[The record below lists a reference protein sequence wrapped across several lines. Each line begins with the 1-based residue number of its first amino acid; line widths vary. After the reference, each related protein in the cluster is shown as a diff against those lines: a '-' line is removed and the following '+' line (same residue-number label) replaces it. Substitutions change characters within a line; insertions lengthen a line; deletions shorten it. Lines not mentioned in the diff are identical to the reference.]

1 MRRQASRLS
10 THLRASLALRL
21 MLPLLLALIP
31 LALLAR
37 HQIETNRERTVA
49 QALVAMDT
57 AASALANSER
67 MVIDDAGAIVA
78 SLSELPSVR
87 ELGTACT
94 ETLQAVT
101 DIDRRFANLGLID
114 ARGNVV
120 CSALPVPTDVTLG
133 DRTYFIDAMRY
144 NDLAWGSYQVGRITG
159 EATVNAG
166 FPIRDHRGRPVGV
179 MFGAVR
185 VGFLGE
191 QLSMVDLPADA
202 AALVVDHAGNLL
214 VDTARP
220 ARVGDPAYRLS
231 LSYLMTEPQRA
242 LRGLFDGE
250 VLTSVR
256 ELTGGLVVVVLP
268 RASVVAPAERE
279 ARTVLIVG
287 VLVAAA
293 GAAGA
298 LLLTWFGVARPI
310 SRVRT
315 VVRDVAGGDLTRRL
329 APRSSAGTLNGLAWD
344 IDEMTGALAS
354 TEAQLRRFA
363 FEDQLTGLPNRQAL
377 LQRIRWWPSGAL
389 VYLRLDSIADVA
401 SMLGFE
407 AADEV
412 ILSVGQRL
420 KALAEEEDLVGR
432 VADGSFALFFPSAA
446 SAPEALDRMSRVLGV
461 LEPGLTIGDAD
472 IEVVAHAGAALC
484 PDDSADPETLLRL
497 AELAARGA
505 NRSDRGTM
513 FDVSVDAQKAENL
526 RLLSEMRTA
535 LLNDAF
541 DVVYQPIVKLSDA
554 PEVHFEALIRWTG
567 ADGVRRSPAEF
578 IPLAERTGAIEHLDR
593 WVLDR
598 VGRQIQEWGREGFR
612 PAVSVNLSAHSLLNE
627 DLPAF
632 VDGLIEAYEPGHRQL
647 HLEITET
654 AFIEGFEGPLR
665 VCEALSARGLP
676 IALDDFGMGYAPILY
691 LRAFP
696 VDSLKVDMAVI
707 RDLGHD
713 PAVTGV
719 IRGIVQMA
727 DHFRISTVA
736 EGVET
741 PEIDAALRTLGVT
754 DAQGYLY
761 GRPMSPH
768 EARAWARARRARI
781 GA

>member
-1 MRRQASRLS
+1 
-10 THLRASLALRL
+10 
-21 MLPLLLALIP
+21 MLPLLMALIP

-37 HQIETNRERTVA
+37 HQIEENRDRTVA
-49 QALVAMDT
+49 QAMVAMDT
-57 AASALANSER
+57 AASALAHSER
-67 MVIDDAGAIVA
+67 MVIGDAGGIIA

-87 ELGTACT
+87 AGGATCT
-94 ETLQAVT
+94 ETVQAVT
-101 DIDRRFANLGLID
+101 EIDRRFANLGVID
-114 ARGNVV
+114 ARGKVL
-120 CSALPVPTDVTLG
+120 CSALPVPAGVTLG

-144 NDLAWGSYQVGRITG
+144 NDLAWGSYQLGRITG
-159 EATVNAG
+159 EPTVNAG
-166 FPIRDHRGRPVGV
+166 HPIRDSYGRPVGV

-185 VGFLGE
+185 VAFLGE
-191 QLSMVDLPADA
+191 QLTTVELPAGA
-202 AALVVDHAGNLL
+202 SALVVDHAGTIL
-214 VDTARP
+214 VDTAHP
-220 ARVGDPAYRLS
+220 ERVGDPAYQLS
-231 LSYLMTEPQRA
+231 VSYIMSDPQLA
-242 LRGLFDGE
+242 LGGLFDGE

-268 RASVVAPAERE
+268 RANVVAPAERE
-279 ARTVLIVG
+279 ARTVLIAG
-287 VLVAAA
+287 IAAA
-293 GAAGA
+293 AVGAAVA
-298 LLLTWFGVARPI
+298 IFLTWFGVARPI
-310 SRVRT
+310 SRARA
-315 VVRDVAGGDLTRRL
+315 VVREVAAGDLTRRL
-329 APRSSAGTLNGLAWD
+329 GPQSSAGTLNGLAWD

-354 TEAQLRRFA
+354 SEAQLRRFA

-377 LQRIRWWPSGAL
+377 LQRIRWQSTGAL

-420 KALAEEEDLVGR
+420 RALAEDEGLVGR
-432 VADGSFALFFPSAA
+432 VADGSFALFFPSAS
-446 SAPEALDRMSRVLGV
+446 SAQDALDRMSGVLGV
-461 LEPGLTIGDAD
+461 LERGLTIGDAD

-484 PDDSADPETLLRL
+484 PDDSTDPETLLRL

-513 FDVSVDAQKAENL
+513 FDASADAQKAENL

-535 LLNDAF
+535 LLSDAF
-541 DVVYQPIVKLSDA
+541 DIVYQPIVKLDGSD
-554 PEVHFEALIRWTG
+554 EVHFEALIRWTG
-567 ADGVRRSPAEF
+567 DDGVRRSPAEF
-578 IPLAERTGAIEHLDR
+578 IPLAERTGAIEHIDR

-612 PAVSVNLSAHSLLNE
+612 PAVSVNLSAQSLLNE

-632 VDGLIEAYEPGHRQL
+632 VDGLIEAYQPEDRQL
-647 HLEITET
+647 CLEITET

-665 VCEALSARGLP
+665 VCEALAARGLP
-676 IALDDFGMGYAPILY
+676 IAIDDFGMGYAPIRY
-691 LRAFP
+691 LRSFP
-696 VDSLKVDMAVI
+696 VDALKVDMAVTQ
-707 RDLGHD
+707 DVGHD
-713 PAVTGV
+713 PAVAGV

-727 DHFRISTVA
+727 EHFQISTVA

-741 PEIDAALRTLGVT
+741 AETDATLRNLGVT

-761 GRPMSPH
+761 GTPMSPR
-768 EARAWARARRARI
+768 EALVWARSRREQI